1 MKAIEVT
8 GEIDNKGVLRL
19 DHPLKVRDKKVKVII
34 LVSED
39 EELEDKQWLAA
50 MTNNPVFDFLHEEQE
65 NIYSLTD
72 GKPSHD

>member
-19 DHPLKVRDKKVKVII
+19 DHPLKMRDKKVKVII
-34 LVSED
+34 LLSED
-39 EELEDKQWLAA
+39 EEVEDKQWLAT
-50 MTNNPVFDFLHEEQE
+50 MTTNPAFDFLHEEQE

-72 GKPSHD
+72 GKPFHD